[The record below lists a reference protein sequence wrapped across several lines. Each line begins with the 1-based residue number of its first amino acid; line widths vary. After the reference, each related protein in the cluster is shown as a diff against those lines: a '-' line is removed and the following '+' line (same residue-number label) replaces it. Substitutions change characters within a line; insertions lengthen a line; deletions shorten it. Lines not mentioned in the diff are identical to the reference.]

1 MNALEVNEVY
11 AESERNGTAEVI
23 ITDDDNPQSDTNS
36 VQYEGMDALRDE
48 IILTEANNAY
58 NITDNDVYAEPEING
73 PTEVNITDNDNPSR
87 SDTVIIQYESMDALR
102 DEIITEANNAYDR
115 VDHINDDEY
124 EAVS

>member
-48 IILTEANNAY
+48 IMLTEANNAY
-58 NITDNDVYAEPEING
+58 NITDNDIYAEPEING
-73 PTEVNITDNDNPSR
+73 PTEVNITDNDNTLR
-87 SDTVIIQYESMDALR
+87 SDTQNESIDTLR
-102 DEIITEANNAYDR
+102 DEIITEANSAYGR
-115 VDHINDDEY
+115 V
-124 EAVS
+124 